1 MNYFNT
7 RNTTVSCLLACLLI
21 GCASGPSHT
30 PNGKKEPLTH
40 YPNQEAVKKNNE
52 AIAIMRWHVTD
63 TDSLKKAIRLF
74 DEAIRID
81 PTYKLAYTN
90 KAQYLLYLH
99 EKAKA
104 LEVILQIEHLEKDN
118 PEYYVYRG
126 MLLEVNGRE
135 EEAQQSYA
143 KAIPLQERRFWKQK
157 DLRSFTNYAF
167 TLYIKDGKERTL
179 EEVAG
184 DLAGEVLAED
194 KDHSVRDMFK
204 ALYRDGKDRQALL
217 EQMLG
222 LRNNW

>member
-1 MNYFNT
+1 MKPLCDILILIM
-7 RNTTVSCLLACLLI
+7 CLCFTCCQT
-21 GCASGPSHT
+21 G
-30 PNGKKEPLTH
+30 

-52 AIAIMRWHVTD
+52 AVAAVSLHYKNP
-63 TDSLKKAIRLF
+63 DSLQKAIRLL
-74 DEAIRID
+74 DEAIGID

-143 KAIPLQERRFWKQK
+143 KAIPLQERR
-157 DLRSFTNYAF
+157 LRKEKELGALMNYAF
-167 TLYIKDGKERTL
+167 ALYIKDGKERTL
-179 EEVAG
+179 KEVAG
-184 DLAGEVLAED
+184 DLAEEVLAED

-204 ALYRDGKDRQALL
+204 ALYRNGKDRKALL

-222 LRNNW
+222 LEREK